1 MARSNKPYIHALCGM
16 SFGHPAEVQRH
27 HNGQGGRPGCW
38 EKSGK
43 PDGDEGRW
51 DRDDS
56 CKVTLAEV
64 QSVKV
69 QEGWVVTSWGS
80 AAAERILKEDAGEES
95 QDGTAKLATATA
107 GEGKKRKG
115 GVKSQRAPKVDS
127 HATSEDE
134 DESQS
139 EDDEGV
145 DDYTESSSPQK
156 PGPKRQKVSKSEESA
171 EIVSEE
177 RAAARAVALG
187 LRTRK

>member
-1 MARSNKPYIHALCGM
+1 M
-16 SFGHPAEVQRH
+16 
-27 HNGQGGRPGCW
+27 
-38 EKSGK
+38 
-43 PDGDEGRW
+43 
-51 DRDDS
+51 
-56 CKVTLAEV
+56 
-64 QSVKV
+64 KV

-95 QDGTAKLATATA
+95 QDETAKLATATA
-107 GEGKKRKG
+107 GQGKKRKG

-145 DDYTESSSPQK
+145 DDYTEPSSPQK